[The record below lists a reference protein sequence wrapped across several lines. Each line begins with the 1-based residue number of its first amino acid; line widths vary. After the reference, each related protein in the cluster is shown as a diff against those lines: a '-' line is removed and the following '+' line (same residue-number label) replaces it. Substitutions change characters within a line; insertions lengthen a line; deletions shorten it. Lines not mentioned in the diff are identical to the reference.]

1 MQDGICNPEI
11 SEWKALFL
19 LFLLFLQE
27 KEILN
32 KCSKIF
38 WLKREQWVSAFF
50 HGNNIFMTTF
60 CRENL
65 EHFNLE

>member
-19 LFLLFLQE
+19 LFLQE
-27 KEILN
+27 KIILN
-32 KCSKIF
+32 KCSKILR
-38 WLKREQWVSAFF
+38 LKREQWVSAFF
-50 HGNNIFMTTF
+50 HGNNIFMTRF